1 VVRGKDSYNYSK
13 IDEIFKNLRHD
24 STILDIQDLGAG
36 SASGNVLHRKVSKC
50 VRNSSINSKYGRLL
64 SRLVQSIKPST
75 IIELGTGAGFS
86 TMYMAEAYDHC
97 KIFSIE
103 SCTEIAGLAS
113 RNINNLGLK
122 NTEIITG
129 SFSDVLPVLLP
140 RIEHPLF
147 IFIDGDH
154 NGEHLL
160 GYFKTI
166 LPFTDENTVFVLDD
180 IRWSISMEKAWKQ
193 IIKRQEVSVSIDLFR
208 MGILFLMKNIN
219 KQDYVIK
226 F

>member
-1 VVRGKDSYNYSK
+1 VVRGKDPFNYDK
-13 IDEIFKNLRHD
+13 IDNIYKSLRYD

-36 SASGNVLHRKVSKC
+36 SVSGNDLSQTVSKF
-50 VRNSSINSKYGRLL
+50 VRNSSINSGYGRLL
-64 SRLVQSIKPST
+64 SRIVQSMKPST

-86 TMYMAEAYDHC
+86 TMYLAMARDQC

-103 SCTEIAGLAS
+103 GSTEIAGLAC
-113 RNINNLGLK
+113 RNINRLDLK

-129 SFSDVLPVLLP
+129 SFSDILPVLLP
-140 RIEHPLF
+140 KVKHPLF

-160 GYFKTI
+160 GYFKTM

-193 IIKRQEVSVSIDLFR
+193 IIKKQEVSVSIDLFR
-208 MGILFLMKNIN
+208 MGILFMKKMLKN
-219 KQDYVIK
+219 KNTLL